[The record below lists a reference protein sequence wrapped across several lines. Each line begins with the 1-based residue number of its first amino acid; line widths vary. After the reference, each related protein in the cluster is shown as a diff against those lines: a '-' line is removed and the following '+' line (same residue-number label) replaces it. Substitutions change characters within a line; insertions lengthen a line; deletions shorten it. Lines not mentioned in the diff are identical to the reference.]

1 MVYFCTLVEMC
12 PSNCCCDCG
21 QHVREQ
27 AGGPGGSAVFPL
39 FLLACIQKGSG
50 KEGGTCCQSLIVRGE
65 FMVFGFLIRLSIFP
79 SSN

>member
-1 MVYFCTLVEMC
+1 M
-12 PSNCCCDCG
+12 G
-21 QHVREQ
+21 
-27 AGGPGGSAVFPL
+27 FPL

-50 KEGGTCCQSLIVRGE
+50 REVGTCCQSLIVRGE